1 MNTTL
6 NKLKSLFTQ
15 TEEAVTMEQFNQTQ
29 LMLSLEANYNSLSNF
44 RFNNVNDRQRKLKVM
59 TQSLSGMN
67 RILKILGRFEHA
79 RKSV

>member
-29 LMLSLEANYNSLSNF
+29 LMLSLEANYNSLSNY

-59 TQSLSGMN
+59 SQSLSGMN
-67 RILKILGRFEHA
+67 KLLAVVNRF
-79 RKSV
+79 KV

>member
-29 LMLSLEANYNSLSNF
+29 LMLSLEANYNSLSNY
-44 RFNNVNDRQRKLKVM
+44 RFNNVNDRHRKLKVM
-59 TQSLSGMN
+59 TKSLSGMN
-67 RILKILGRFEHA
+67 KLLATVNRF
-79 RKSV
+79 KV

>member
-29 LMLSLEANYNSLSNF
+29 LMLSLEANYNYLSNY

-59 TQSLSGMN
+59 SQSLSGMN
-67 RILKILGRFEHA
+67 KLLAVVGRF
-79 RKSV
+79 KV